1 MSLQKGYKHLVFKS
15 LPISCDRGACNKHL
29 SEHFPLS
36 VMQSG
41 TSQIPEF
48 LRAREV
54 KRGQYPFAL
63 SADASTVSTEMNRPA
78 IILSLSLFTAL
89 FVTPV
94 MRAENSKGGDGV
106 LWSRPSHS
114 LALFGR
120 RAPLTFIKYDR
131 RMIRAAEI
139 AASRACR
146 KPTLRCWHFV
156 KDALLDAGVVAKRPE
171 SPWAKQAGEEL
182 CSKFGFR
189 KLPVTDPRDAPVGS
203 VIVYG
208 GADAGHVELRT
219 DSGYASDFISRT
231 PYPRRTPRVVRES
244 CRAV

>member
-1 MSLQKGYKHLVFKS
+1 
-15 LPISCDRGACNKHL
+15 
-29 SEHFPLS
+29 
-36 VMQSG
+36 
-41 TSQIPEF
+41 
-48 LRAREV
+48 
-54 KRGQYPFAL
+54 
-63 SADASTVSTEMNRPA
+63 MNRPFSF
-78 IILSLSLFTAL
+78 LSLCLFTAL
-89 FVTPV
+89 VTTPV
-94 MRAENSKGGDGV
+94 IHADDSKEGDGV

-120 RAPLTFIKYDR
+120 PAPLVKYDR

-139 AASRACR
+139 AASRAYS
-146 KPTLRCWHFV
+146 KPTWRCWHFV

-189 KLPVTDPRDAPVGS
+189 ILPVTDPRDAPVGA

-219 DSGYASDFISRT
+219 DSGYASDFISNT
-231 PYPRRTPRVVRES
+231 PYPRPLIGVYVKDVAGRS
-244 CRAV
+244 GIL